1 MKNFENKSIIKS
13 MEIFKN
19 IKRAFTIVEFLIV
32 MAIISILSSILLPL
46 LSKARDRAR
55 KAVCMNNLRQIYI
68 SLSMYLN
75 DYDEYFPCA
84 DDPVSLNPYYW
95 LWMGRGWRKILM
107 PYIKKNINEKDPS
120 ILYCPSDRTAPK
132 KWEST
137 SYGYSM
143 SFYHSSEQ
151 INMMNDKSYTYD
163 INKIM
168 PSIGQ
173 KLSKV
178 RYPDKKVIIAEWLDN
193 HRKGENGW
201 WSWEGA
207 RNYLFVDGHVEFLAA
222 KKILPANDNFPD
234 INLTK
239 DGILG
244 KDIE

>member
-1 MKNFENKSIIKS
+1 MKNLFKKLKFGLSLIELIFTMTII
-13 MEIFKN
+13 F
-19 IKRAFTIVEFLIV
+19 
-32 MAIISILSSILLPL
+32 ILSAMLLPVL
-46 LSKARDRAR
+46 KKAREKAR
-55 KAVCMNNLRQIYI
+55 KAICMNNLKQISI
-68 SLSMYLN
+68 SLYMYLN

-84 DDPVSLNPYYW
+84 QDPISLSPYYW
-95 LWMGRGWRKILM
+95 LWMGRGWRKLLM
-107 PYIKKNINEKDPS
+107 PYIKKSINEKDPS

-143 SFYHSSEQ
+143 SFYHSPEQ
-151 INMMNDKSYTYD
+151 INMMNDKSYTYE

-178 RYPDKKVIIAEWLDN
+178 KYPHKKVIIAEWLDN
-193 HRKGENGW
+193 HGNGENGW
-201 WSWEGA
+201 WSWSGA
-207 RNYLFVDGHVEFLAA
+207 RNYLFVDGHVEFLEA
-222 KKILPANDNFPD
+222 KKILPANDNWPD